1 MNTILKVASAGA
13 LFFAVTPALAQDA
26 TLGLDGPMR
35 QVFAAP
41 AAVGYMTT
49 PTDDGPLKRAWTW
62 LFLKDAIP
70 AGADTLALEWEI
82 DCAAHTSRTVRTV
95 LYAGAT
101 HVKTD
106 AGAAERSAPAAGTPA
121 AITLDSACAPADHAR
136 TTPVANAAAARTA
149 ANELFAAPPP
159 TRRR

>member
-1 MNTILKVASAGA
+1 MNTRLKVASLGA
-13 LFFAVTPALAQDA
+13 CLFAATGALAQDA
-26 TLGLDGPMR
+26 TQGLDGPMR

-41 AAVGYMTT
+41 AAVGYLTA
-49 PTDDGPLKRAWTW
+49 PTHDGPLTRAWSW

-82 DCAAHTSRTVRTV
+82 DCAAHTARTVRTV
-95 LYAGAT
+95 LYSGST

-106 AGAAERSAPAAGTPA
+106 AGAAERSTPVAGTPA
-121 AITLDSACAPADHAR
+121 AITMDAACAPAERAR

-149 ANELFAAPPP
+149 ANQLFAAPAAAS
-159 TRRR
+159 RH